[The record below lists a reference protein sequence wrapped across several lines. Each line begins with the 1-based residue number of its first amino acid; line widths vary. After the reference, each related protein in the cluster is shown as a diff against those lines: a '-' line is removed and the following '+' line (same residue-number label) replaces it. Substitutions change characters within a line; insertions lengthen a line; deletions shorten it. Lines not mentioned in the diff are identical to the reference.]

1 MEEKQILCEN
11 PRYIINPLAVSYIRK
26 GNGFFNP
33 NPVQIY
39 VNSSMSNVQIKRIIY
54 AISPRLENGQIDYKV
69 PFTFDDETGVQIP
82 VFTAVPCGKCRVCRE
97 QKSKEWEFRCSAE
110 TLTSGCT
117 PYFVTLTYNDANKP
131 VYGLD
136 KKDVQDFL
144 KRLRINMVRS
154 GVMLQF
160 KYFAVGE
167 YGSKTH
173 RPHYHLIIW
182 NFKRN
187 EIYPTTTSI
196 LHVIEKSWKKGF
208 CYCVPCDR
216 GASSYVMKYM
226 RKECYIPKDCTPTFY
241 LKSLGIGLAYF
252 FEIKK
257 YLLENP
263 DVTKI
268 SVIDPIDRVSIE
280 SKIPKYYLDKLFPTP
295 SKFID
300 KEFKNSYKYM
310 LDLVNK
316 KETLH
321 QLYPKSIMYSYYLP
335 DHTFEIVDIIHPLL
349 YGCPYQPSPSSSDM
363 RPIMAHYD
371 ESMLLDD
378 LTTIDHELDDIV
390 NSLYMWIDQIDT
402 AYLYIVKELKKIRE
416 SSLEKQFYNSPEIS
430 VENYAEFLRKKDQK
444 SLHKEIF

>member
-1 MEEKQILCEN
+1 MDKILCEN
-11 PRYIINPLAVSYIRK
+11 PRFIINPLAISYIRK
-26 GNGFFNP
+26 GNGFFRP

-39 VNSSMSNVQIKRIIY
+39 VNSSMTNIQIKRIIY
-54 AISPRLENGQIDYKV
+54 SISPRLENGQIDYKL
-69 PFTFDDETGVQIP
+69 PFTYDDETGVQIP
-82 VFTAVPCGKCRVCRE
+82 IFTPVPCGKCRICLE

-117 PYFVTLTYNDANKP
+117 PYFVTLTYNDENKP
-131 VYGLD
+131 TYGLD

-144 KRLRINMVRS
+144 KRLRINIVRS
-154 GVMLQF
+154 GVMPQF

-173 RPHYHLIIW
+173 RPHYHLIFW

-226 RKECYIPKDCTPTFY
+226 RKECYIPKGCTPTFY
-241 LKSLGIGLAYF
+241 LKSLGIGLDYF
-252 FEIKK
+252 YEIQK

-268 SVIDPIDRVSIE
+268 TVVDPVDHVAIE
-280 SKIPKYYLDKLFPTP
+280 SKIPKYYLEKLFPTP
-295 SKFID
+295 SKLID
-300 KEFKNSYKYM
+300 KEFKNTYQYM
-310 LDLVNK
+310 IDLINL

-321 QLYPKSIMYSYYLP
+321 FRFPKSIMYSYYLP
-335 DHTFEIVDIIHPLL
+335 EHTCEIIQNIHPLL
-349 YGCPYQPSPSSSDM
+349 YGCDYIPAPNQIHERSQKP
-363 RPIMAHYD
+363 HY
-371 ESMLLDD
+371 SFCNLMDD
-378 LTTIDHELDDIV
+378 LNSIDHELDDIV
-390 NSLYMWIDQIDT
+390 NSLYMWINQIDT
-402 AYLYIVKELKKIRE
+402 AYLYIVKNLKKIRE
-416 SSLEKQFYNSPEIS
+416 NSLEKQFYNSPEIS
-430 VENYAEFLRKKDQK
+430 VENYAEFLRKKDRK